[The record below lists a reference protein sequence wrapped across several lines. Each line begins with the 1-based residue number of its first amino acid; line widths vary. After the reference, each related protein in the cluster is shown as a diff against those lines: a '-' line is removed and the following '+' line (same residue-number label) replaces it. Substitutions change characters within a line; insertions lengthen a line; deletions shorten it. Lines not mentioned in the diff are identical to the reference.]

1 MELTGAADVGT
12 AAVIAAPSANADANR
27 IGFKDFIGFESS
39 GFASV
44 GDIRPEVKR
53 TRSGF
58 DGSLISIKHCH
69 GFGQLLNVHSKCCL
83 QMRRESGILNLHSK
97 PM

>member
-1 MELTGAADVGT
+1 MELTGAAEAGAAAAT
-12 AAVIAAPSANADANR
+12 AAHNASADA
-27 IGFKDFIGFESS
+27 IIKGFNDIMGFESS